1 MFFHYDLTTKNGLEI
16 WRQQNRL
23 LFVQERFMYK
33 NSGEVVNSFFKFVFM
48 SSGVTLTPSKC
59 GIQWILLLF
68 QVKRNWK
75 CVIYILFWYLQ
86 ERYIYIYFNTI
97 IVLYGLFLPL
107 KFPINRAHTSVLI
120 CTN

>member
-1 MFFHYDLTTKNGLEI
+1 
-16 WRQQNRL
+16 
-23 LFVQERFMYK
+23 MYK

-48 SSGVTLTPSKC
+48 LSGATLTPSKC
-59 GIQWILLLF
+59 GIQWVLLLF

-75 CVIYILFWYLQ
+75 CFIYILFWYLQ
-86 ERYIYIYFNTI
+86 ERYIYIFNTI

>member
-48 SSGVTLTPSKC
+48 LSGATLTPSKC
-59 GIQWILLLF
+59 GIQWVLLLF

-75 CVIYILFWYLQ
+75 CFIYILFWYLQ
-86 ERYIYIYFNTI
+86 EWYIYIYFNTI